1 MHHVSMAKLSTQLL
15 ADQPTERPTR
25 SSRVRSFQADER
37 ERKKIE
43 AYNQGLKN
51 AKVKLDNA
59 NLENYE
65 QIYNSLDQE
74 YSKNFMSPS
83 ALKQTSEELQ
93 YSNT

>member
-51 AKVKLDNA
+51 AKIRGIIPPQLC
-59 NLENYE
+59 EH
-65 QIYNSLDQE
+65 IYNICND
-74 YSKNFMSPS
+74 
-83 ALKQTSEELQ
+83 
-93 YSNT
+93 